1 MTTVFGTDGRF
12 TAELSGRG
20 GTVIVGDAD
29 ITKSVRGFH
38 FDVAAGELPRVT
50 LDLAV
55 VEVTE
60 LDADRAE
67 VIMPV
72 DTRALL
78 IAAGWTPPAAEA
90 DGPAA
95 SQDGG
100 RSDD

>member
-1 MTTVFGTDGRF
+1 MTAIFGTDRRF
-12 TAELSGRG
+12 TAELSGRS

-29 ITKSVRGFH
+29 ITKSVRGFRL
-38 FDVAAGELPRVT
+38 DAAAGEPPRVT
-50 LDLAV
+50 LDLTLV
-55 VEVTE
+55 DVTK

-67 VIMPV
+67 VILPV
-72 DTRALL
+72 HTRELL

-100 RSDD
+100 RSDG